1 MKAEELIGEPFKG
14 LFDIDKYLGQSVG
27 SRYDYAIENILS
39 GENRDSVNGI
49 ITVIRSGKGIL
60 IKGEVTV
67 QVELTCDRCL
77 KIFAQSLSFNI
88 EEEVL
93 YQHGS
98 VDATSLFRGDDEI
111 ILRDKNLLDIGEL
124 IRQYTLINLPMK
136 VLCKPDCIGNKEDRN
151 YGRS

>member
-14 LFDIDKYLGQSVG
+14 LFDIDKHLGQSVG
-27 SRYDYAIENILS
+27 SRCDYAIENILF
-39 GENRDSVNGI
+39 GENRDTVKGM

-67 QVELTCDRCL
+67 LVELTCNRCL
-77 KIFAQSLSFNI
+77 KDFTQSLSFNI

-93 YQHGS
+93 YHHNS
-98 VDATSLFRGDDEI
+98 VDTASLFDDEDGNYFK
-111 ILRDKNLLDIGEL
+111 DKNILDLGEL

-136 VLCKPDCIGNKEDRN
+136 ALCKRDCIGNKEVNN

>member
-1 MKAEELIGEPFKG
+1 MKVEELIGEPFKG
-14 LFDIDKYLGQSVG
+14 LFDIDKYLGQVVG

-39 GENRDSVNGI
+39 GENKDSVKGT

-67 QVELTCDRCL
+67 LVELTCDRCL
-77 KIFAQSLSFNI
+77 KVFTHSLSFNI

-93 YQHGS
+93 YQHSS

-111 ILRDKNLLDIGEL
+111 ILRDKNLLDLGEL

-136 VLCKPDCIGNKEDRN
+136 VLCKPDCIGIKEDKN
-151 YGRS
+151 YGPS